1 MAKDDN
7 ITLTGTVVEVLP
19 GATVRVRLNENN
31 KEIIGYISGRMRKNN
46 IKVLMGDAVEIEVSP
61 YDLTKG
67 RVTRR
72 K

>member
-46 IKVLMGDAVEIEVSP
+46 IKVLMGDAVEIEVIP